1 MIIYILWNC
10 SYKKIMTCVM
20 NSWHKIMNS
29 CADNS
34 LHEGYMIKNFSFNE
48 ISISQYEKVAVKIPQ
63 AIEFHKL
70 S

>member
-1 MIIYILWNC
+1 
-10 SYKKIMTCVM
+10 
-20 NSWHKIMNS
+20 MNS